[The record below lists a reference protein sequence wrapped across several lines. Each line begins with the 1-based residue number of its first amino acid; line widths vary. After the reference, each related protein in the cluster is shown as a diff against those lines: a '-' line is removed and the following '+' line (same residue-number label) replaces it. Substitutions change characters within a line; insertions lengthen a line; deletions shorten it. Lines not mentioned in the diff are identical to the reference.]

1 MMRAKHS
8 LSTVLSLAGALQWL
22 AAASVSATTTF
33 EVGAAWKD
41 MSPEPFNAAA
51 HTPALD
57 VPGFDGPRQWNFQE
71 PYIDLNANGYW
82 DPGEPYLDLNH
93 NLRYDGM
100 FLGGGGG
107 RDSRPPTV
115 VADPIS
121 ARAFVVDNG
130 EKRIAVEVLDTIGT
144 FNSDLDRIRAAVRDR
159 LGADALDEI
168 FISSTHDESAPDVVG
183 LWGPGLIPPV
193 GNGIL
198 SSGVNDYWMEF
209 AIGRAA
215 DAIVDAYANR
225 EPATIR
231 FAETTQPEDFLTCW
245 SSYPYVRASKI
256 PVLQATS
263 LASGRAIVTLFNY
276 GIHAETLGF
285 NGGAAHDGND
295 PSLPTLEEEK
305 YWLSAD
311 WPYWARTALEQHYGG
326 VGIHMAGAVGSV
338 ETPKIF
344 ANGTVSAVP
353 TGQYDPGHP
362 AGCRTI
368 FATTGDPLPL
378 GYFSETRDLGE
389 RVARRVF
396 EALGTRAEPATSNH
410 IAFVRRKL
418 FAPVTNL
425 LFVTAGFGQTFPRR
439 PTYVAGFEIPQVSEI
454 AADPVGTVTG
464 YDPPSPNGGLFEV
477 KTEVAA
483 FTIGDAQ
490 FISTPGEEFPI
501 GYVRGFQGP
510 GDMPFPQD
518 PMTDWVTPHM
528 TGTYRFVEGLGE
540 DMIGYLFPKANAVG
554 VPGERD
560 LDLMKAIEEQDPTA
574 AVVGTDRFGCGH
586 SDDSEAAS
594 GDAGNLIS
602 TAAIAALAD
611 LGASSDRILVGRYV
625 WTDGTYHRNPLGD
638 GTLGCTPPFQSFA
651 PGTAKGIIV
660 QQSGGPQT
668 VLVDPSMGVVW
679 IDYSGTSQREPTVD
693 TRGVQLANG
702 TRIYVDVYP
711 DVTF

>member
-1 MMRAKHS
+1 MSRSGRIA
-8 LSTVLSLAGALQWL
+8 TIAVGLAVIL
-22 AAASVSATTTF
+22 ARPPVAASADF
-33 EVGAAWKD
+33 LVGAQWTD
-41 MSPEPFNAAA
+41 MSPAPFDRAA
-51 HTPALD
+51 HTPSLD

-71 PYIDLNANGYW
+71 PYIDLNSNGYW

-100 FLGGGGG
+100 YLGGGGG
-107 RDSRPPTV
+107 RDSRPPAK
-115 VADPIS
+115 VADPIT

-130 EKRIAVEVLDTIGT
+130 TKRIAVEVLDTIGT
-144 FNSDLDRIRAAVRDR
+144 FNTDMDRIRAAVRDQ
-159 LGADALDEI
+159 LGPSALDEI
-168 FISSTHDESAPDVVG
+168 FISSTHDESAPDVIG
-183 LWGPGLIPPV
+183 LWGPGLIPQV

-198 SSGVNDYWMEF
+198 GSGVNDYWMEF

-215 DAIVDAYANR
+215 QAIVESYRNR

-231 FAETTQPEDFLTCW
+231 FAETTQPDDFLTCW

-256 PVLQATS
+256 PVMQATS
-263 LASGRAIVTLFNY
+263 LVTGKAIVTLMNY

-285 NGGAAHDGND
+285 NGGPVHDGGD

-311 WPYWARTALEQHYGG
+311 WPHWARQAIESHYGG
-326 VGIHMAGAVGSV
+326 VAIHMAGAVGSV

-344 ANGTVSAVP
+344 ANGTVSPVP

-368 FATTGDPLPL
+368 FATSGDPLPL
-378 GYFSETRDLGE
+378 GYFGETRELGE
-389 RVARRVF
+389 RVAGRVF
-396 EALGTRAEPATSNH
+396 EALDTRGEPSSSNE
-410 IAFVRRKL
+410 ISFARRKL
-418 FAPVTNL
+418 FAPVSNL
-425 LFVTAGFGQTFPRR
+425 LFVAAGFGQTFPHRSS
-439 PTYVAGFEIPQVSEI
+439 YVAGVQIPSI
-454 AADPVGTVTG
+454 SALAADPADTITG
-464 YDPPSPNGGLFEV
+464 YDPPSPNPGAFEV
-477 KTEVAA
+477 KTEIAA
-483 FTIGDAQ
+483 FVIGDGQ

-501 GYVRGFQGP
+501 GYARGFQGP
-510 GDMPFPQD
+510 DDMPFPAD
-518 PMTDWVTPHM
+518 AMTDWVTPHM
-528 TGTYRFVEGLGE
+528 TRKYRFIEGLGE

-602 TAAIAALAD
+602 SAAIELLAE
-611 LGASSDRILVGRYV
+611 LGLSADRILTGRYL
-625 WTDGTYHRNPLGD
+625 WSDGTLHRNPLGD
-638 GTLGCTPPFQSFA
+638 GTLGCKPPYQSFA
-651 PGTAKGIIV
+651 PGVSKGVIV
-660 QQSGGPQT
+660 EDAGTPRT
-668 VLVDPSMGVVW
+668 ILVDAATGISW
-679 IDYSGTSQREPTVD
+679 IDYNGNDQAQPTVD
-693 TRGVQLANG
+693 TRGVRLADG

-711 DVTF
+711 ATSF